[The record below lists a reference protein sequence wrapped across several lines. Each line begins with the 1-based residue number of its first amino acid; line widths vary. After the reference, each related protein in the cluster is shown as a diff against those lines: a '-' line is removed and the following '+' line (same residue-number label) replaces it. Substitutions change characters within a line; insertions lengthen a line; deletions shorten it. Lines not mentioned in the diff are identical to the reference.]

1 MIKKSSNNLFVLEM
15 TNNNIDFNEFSRS
28 EK

>member
-1 MIKKSSNNLFVLEM
+1 MIKKSSINLFVLEM